1 MKKEKLCPKC
11 GKAMHSFWCLHC
23 GYMVNGKVITKQEK
37 NPSASDLEIYLG
49 ERFQSV
55 CYNEN
60 TLLIFF
66 IGPFYFCLNRFV
78 LLGVLCAGLD
88 LIVYLFML
96 QWLGTFKFLL
106 FFVLV
111 RIIYMTVSNM
121 VYMKLLTKRIEKI
134 KHNNPDNYLD
144 ILRANNDKTMN
155 LGDLIAGAF
164 IFLCI
169 SIVIFLIRNPQM
181 FK

>member
-49 ERFQSV
+49 ERFKSV

-66 IGPFYFCLNRFV
+66 IGPFYFCLNKFI
-78 LLGVLCAGLD
+78 LLGVLCACLD
-88 LIVYLFML
+88 LIIYMFML

-106 FFVLV
+106 FFILV

-134 KHNNPDNYLD
+134 KHDNPDNYLD
-144 ILRANNDKTMN
+144 ILRAANDKTMS
-155 LGDLIAGAF
+155 LGKLIVGVF

-169 SIVIFLIRNPQM
+169 CIAIFLIRNPQM